1 MGQVKPLAVK
11 SQLRLATKIG
21 QFSVKVAKLKAG
33 VTLSQSIALL
43 VGNTQYDSL
52 STLDCCRND
61 VKQMRALLSGT
72 QKFNQIVEFVDDPV
86 SSVKDKIRK
95 LADENEEC
103 EEIFLFFTGHG
114 LSNADDFYM
123 CFQGFKETS
132 PNTTGLSRTE
142 AFELLRLF
150 KADLSVVVIDACE
163 AGRNL
168 IKSDNPP
175 LARELK
181 SGFTNFVQIA
191 SCTESQFSLAGEE
204 ISAFSDEFIKA
215 CLQKI
220 NGPVYYSDVE
230 SALRDAFLNNPNQT
244 PHFIRQGTAQEKF
257 CDDATRLSDFRN
269 AYLNTSDSD
278 DTDGKD
284 LKPTKNSFAAA
295 KSAIEEIEAQ
305 VPSKDEAQSF
315 VDEMFEATV
324 AMANLTPEV
333 SQFFET
339 RIVKYD
345 DFDNVQNKRSVINL
359 LNRRGGS
366 DRFVESNVERS
377 KRRTPFGALTIGAW
391 SALAGPDEY
400 DEHFFLYNRCDL
412 KSVHVGI
419 YFEPKFMAL
428 SRLFSEVVFL
438 PRLTECLMLTCNSK
452 EPRTGW
458 GTFHEYEGAKSWE
471 WTSHNWKADRSEAAK
486 GFGAS
491 PIDFVRDY
499 VLSFSESA
507 E

>member
-1 MGQVKPLAVK
+1 M
-11 SQLRLATKIG
+11 SQN
-21 QFSVKVAKLKAG
+21 
-33 VTLSQSIALL
+33 IALL
-43 VGNTQYDSL
+43 IGNTQYDSM
-52 STLDCCRND
+52 STLGCCKND
-61 VKQMRALLSGT
+61 VEQMHELLSGT
-72 QKFNQIVEFVDDPV
+72 QKFSQIVDFVDQPV
-86 SSVKDKIRK
+86 SSVKDRIRK
-95 LADENEEC
+95 LAEENDEC
-103 EEIFLFFTGHG
+103 DEIFLFFTGHG
-114 LSNADDFYM
+114 LSNSDDFFM

-132 PNTTGLSRTE
+132 PNTTGLSRSE

-150 KADLSVVVIDACE
+150 NSDLSVVVIDACE

-168 IKSDNPP
+168 IKTDTPP
-175 LARELK
+175 LARAIK

-191 SCTESQFSLAGEE
+191 SCTEAQFSLAGEE

-215 CLQKI
+215 CLQKT

-257 CDDATRLSDFRN
+257 CDDANRLSGFRN
-269 AYLNTSDSD
+269 VYLVTG
-278 DTDGKD
+278 DTAGIDGKE
-284 LKPTKNSFAAA
+284 LKPTKDSFAAA
-295 KSAIEEIEAQ
+295 KSVIEGIEDQ

-315 VDEMFEATV
+315 VDSMFEATV

-333 SQFFET
+333 SEFFET

-345 DFDNVQNKRSVINL
+345 NFDNVQNKRSVINL

-366 DRFVESNVERS
+366 DRFVESNVERT

-400 DEHFFLYNRCDL
+400 DETFSLYNRCDL

-438 PRLTECLMLTCNSK
+438 PRLTECLMLTCNSI

-458 GTFHEYEGAKSWE
+458 GTFQEYEGSKSWE
-471 WTSHNWKADRSEAAK
+471 WTSHKWTADKPEAAK
-486 GFGAS
+486 GFGSS
-491 PIDFVRDY
+491 PIDYVREY
-499 VLSFSESA
+499 VLSFSESS